1 MSRPYSNQGYPPP
14 AGPPPQLRPG
24 QSPSPY
30 PPTSSPQQQQQQY
43 QYQAYPPIPPNK
55 PSPSPAYSG
64 APQTYSPAPYSP
76 HTPHP
81 QSYSPAPSQ
90 NYSQPPPHQP
100 YGAPGP
106 GPNYPPPQPHAS
118 GYPPQNAPYPPG
130 PPGPPGPPRAQGP
143 GGQYGP
149 PGGAAGVAGPAT
161 QQQLDAYRQ
170 LLISTIQEKN
180 LQHFYPPDKL
190 DRLVQGL
197 SRDGPT
203 KVNRIVNE
211 FALPTEI
218 AMDVI
223 KLSLYDIVLYVDDSG
238 SIEFEEKGVRKEQLK
253 QILGIVATI
262 ASTFD
267 EDGISL
273 RFMNNDF
280 MQNNIRSAQDV
291 EQIISNIRFSGM
303 TPLGSALRSK
313 VLDPMIV
320 APARAGRLQKPVLVI
335 TITDGQPAG
344 EPLDSVAQGIRYAVD
359 EVSRSPFGRGAV
371 AFQFSQVGNDTK
383 ARDFLGSLDND
394 PSIGGL
400 IDCTSN
406 FEVEQDEMSR
416 ANPPVH
422 LTRELWCAKLMLGSI
437 DSSYDTKDERGSGP
451 SGAPPGPPPGQ
462 YGGYGQSG
470 PGYGS
475 SAPYNP
481 GQQQAYSPAPYPPH
495 SQAPGGYA
503 QPPPQ
508 GQYGGY
514 GQPGPGYG
522 SPAPYNSGQ
531 QQGYSSAPY
540 PPSSQAPG
548 GYGQPQYGQR
558 PGGSQSNYPGQQPPY
573 GQQPRY

>member
-1 MSRPYSNQGYPPP
+1 MMGFASKIANAQMNASNAGGVYGGAPPTGYTGGPP
-14 AGPPPQLRPG
+14 AGPTGSAGAPG
-24 QSPSPY
+24 PGGYQKQQQPG
-30 PPTSSPQQQQQQY
+30 QQQQAQQP
-43 QYQAYPPIPPNK
+43 QYQAYPGGA
-55 PSPSPAYSG
+55 SP
-64 APQTYSPAPYSP
+64 
-76 HTPHP
+76 
-81 QSYSPAPSQ
+81 
-90 NYSQPPPHQP
+90 
-100 YGAPGP
+100 
-106 GPNYPPPQPHAS
+106 
-118 GYPPQNAPYPPG
+118 GYPPQNAPYPGGGPPRPQQG
-130 PPGPPGPPRAQGP
+130 PPG
-143 GGQYGP
+143 GQAGP
-149 PGGAAGVAGPAT
+149 PGGAGAGPAT
-161 QQQLDAYRQ
+161 PQQVDAYRQ

-197 SRDGPT
+197 SRDGPA

-211 FALPTEI
+211 FSLPIEI

-253 QILGIVATI
+253 QIIGIVATV

-280 MQNNIRSAQDV
+280 MQNNIRSAQEV

-313 VLDPMIV
+313 VLDPVIV
-320 APARAGRLQKPVLVI
+320 SQARSNRLQKPVLVI

-344 EPLDSVAQGIRYAVD
+344 EPLDSVAQGIRYTID
-359 EVSRSPFGRGAV
+359 EVSRTQYGRGAV

-394 PSIGGL
+394 PSIGGF

-416 ANPPVH
+416 ASPPVH

-437 DSSYDTKDERGSGP
+437 DSSYDTKDEKGSRP
-451 SGAPPGPPPGQ
+451 SGGPPG
-462 YGGYGQSG
+462 
-470 PGYGS
+470 
-475 SAPYNP
+475 
-481 GQQQAYSPAPYPPH
+481 
-495 SQAPGGYA
+495 
-503 QPPPQ
+503 PPQ
-508 GQYGGY
+508 GQYGSGFN
-514 GQPGPGYG
+514 QPGYANQPPPQNYG
-522 SPAPYNSGQ
+522 SPSPYPGQ
-531 QQGYSSAPY
+531 QSYNAPPY

-548 GYGQPQYGQR
+548 GYGQQPPYGQQPQQYGGQPPYGQQQQYGQQQPPQQYGQQQYGGQPQYGQQQYGQQPP
-558 PGGSQSNYPGQQPPY
+558 PGGQSGYPGQQPPY